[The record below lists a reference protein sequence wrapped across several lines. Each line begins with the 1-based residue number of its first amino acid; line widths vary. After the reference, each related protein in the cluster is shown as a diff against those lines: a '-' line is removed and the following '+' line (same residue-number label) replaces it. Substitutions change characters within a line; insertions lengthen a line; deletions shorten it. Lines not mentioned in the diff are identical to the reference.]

1 LVQRLRVLI
10 QIIFLLFFVSLLRM
24 GRMQLWMMV
33 ILATVLLAAGLG
45 RFYCGWICPINT
57 LMGLVEGLARKM
69 GWKGRPVPGWAR
81 SRLLRWLI
89 LAVLVVVM
97 GLTMGRGIK
106 LPFIL
111 LIIPLAIGFTLC
123 YNSVLWHRYLCP
135 FGILFSL
142 TSQWAPVGLKVDR
155 DKCSSC
161 GLCTRVCPAEA
172 VSLRGKGETARIEN
186 RYCLECF
193 LCQEAC
199 PRGAISF
206 GVGRQRVSG

>member
-1 LVQRLRVLI
+1 
-10 QIIFLLFFVSLLRM
+10 
-24 GRMQLWMMV
+24 
-33 ILATVLLAAGLG
+33 
-45 RFYCGWICPINT
+45 
-57 LMGLVEGLARKM
+57 
-69 GWKGRPVPGWAR
+69 
-81 SRLLRWLI
+81 